1 MDSPQSFRSAFHG
14 FNREDVVN
22 YISYISTK
30 HETQINELKSE
41 ADDLR
46 TQLAEKENMVQ
57 SAGVLAAEL
66 GDLRGRNEAL
76 KTELEAARELVA
88 EKNAQIDGLQ
98 KDVSNRNG
106 ETEELRDT
114 IFNRDA
120 QIEELEKAVADRDAE
135 LEALKKAAADRDAE
149 LEALRQEL
157 EQAKTAAVQPRRE
170 EPVTRWSEELNAY
183 RRAEKAERRARERVN
198 QMYDKA
204 NGALSDASV
213 RVEKTAEQI
222 AEMVIKVEAD
232 LELLRQAMEDS
243 ENTLADT
250 AVVLGAIR
258 PEMD

>member
-76 KTELEAARELVA
+76 KTELETARELVA

-120 QIEELEKAVADRDAE
+120 QIEELEKAV
-135 LEALKKAAADRDAE
+135 ADRDAE